1 MKTIVIDSRDK
12 ISGSTNTNFTIQLN
26 QELVAPRKGTLL
38 FANLPTANDNVES
51 YFLVR
56 IQEFG
61 IAVQSGSPNGYG
73 TFIVPVTTGSG
84 FRNIHQAGNDFV
96 SHSSINST
104 IDQLN
109 VEIID
114 RTGSIAA
121 DSGHVLFIIQVE

>member
-12 ISGSTNTNFTIQLN
+12 ISGSITNFTIQLN
-26 QELVAPRKGTLL
+26 QELIAPKKGTLL

-51 YFLVR
+51 YFLVK

-61 IAVQSGSPNGYG
+61 IAVQSGSPNGFG

-104 IDQLN
+104 ITQLN

-114 RTGSIAA
+114 RSGNIAQ
-121 DSGHVLFIIQVE
+121 DVGEVLFIIQVE